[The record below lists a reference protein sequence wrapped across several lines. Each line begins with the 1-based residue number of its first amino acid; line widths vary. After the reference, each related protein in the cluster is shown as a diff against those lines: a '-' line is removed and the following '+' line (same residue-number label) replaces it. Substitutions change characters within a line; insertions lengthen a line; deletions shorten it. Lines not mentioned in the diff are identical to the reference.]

1 MRSLCLCP
9 AQQVAE
15 GRRRYAPLI
24 VLAVYEPR
32 LEVPTAV
39 DVGVLALAD
48 DVAAAI
54 GGAAIEI
61 GALAPVE
68 VDEAEFV
75 EELKAELLEVG
86 LVEPVTG

>member
-1 MRSLCLCP
+1 
-9 AQQVAE
+9 
-15 GRRRYAPLI
+15 

-54 GGAAIEI
+54 GEAAIEI

-68 VDEAEFV
+68 VDEAELV
-75 EELKAELLEVG
+75 EERKAELLEVG